1 MLWIGKSAYDI
12 NFHASSTELSQW
24 QKPICTTIPGY
35 TFALFTNLAASAD
48 TNKNLSILLDE
59 ITYSTYEDITCYN
72 CTAKDSWCF
81 YINDL
86 IKA

>member
-35 TFALFTNLAASAD
+35 TFALFTNLAASAN

-59 ITYSTYEDITCYN
+59 ITYSTYEDI
-72 CTAKDSWCF
+72 
-81 YINDL
+81 
-86 IKA
+86 